1 MSTPRRSA
9 RLAPQSSS
17 AYQQQQRSSS
27 SAPAF
32 AHTSQPSST
41 SSTSYPSPTND
52 SNIRTAHPGPSQSH
66 SHPRL
71 QVQSSIMSQH
81 HHSHLNAPL
90 PSPSAGDGEPF
101 FGRPH
106 SQPNPYSSHPHHQN
120 PQQAS
125 AFGLPQQHLHHN
137 SFSQQN
143 SHPGQPGHMPH
154 DFLAEAAKRAQMA
167 CLMRDLGDVSL

>member
-1 MSTPRRSA
+1 
-9 RLAPQSSS
+9 
-17 AYQQQQRSSS
+17 
-27 SAPAF
+27 
-32 AHTSQPSST
+32 
-41 SSTSYPSPTND
+41 
-52 SNIRTAHPGPSQSH
+52 
-66 SHPRL
+66 
-71 QVQSSIMSQH
+71 MSQH

-125 AFGLPQQHLHHN
+125 AFGLPSQQQQQPQQYPQQQQQHLHHN